1 MFLKRIEMQGFKSF
15 ADKTII
21 EFDNPVTGVVG
32 PNGCGKSNISD
43 AVRWV
48 LGEQSVKSLRGDKMT
63 DVIFAGSENRKPMN
77 MAEVTLV
84 FDNSNRQLND
94 DRDEIEVTRRIYN
107 NDDNQESEYLINRH
121 NVRLK
126 DVVELILD
134 SGLGKDSLSMISQGN
149 ISSFA
154 EAKPYDR
161 RAIFE
166 EAAGV
171 AKYKKRKVESL
182 ARLERTKDNLD
193 RTFDILNEL
202 ERQVSPLKRQAKKAE
217 IYREK
222 KERLQEIEIAV
233 LIDDIKQLNTQKQ
246 ENQKNLFDLE
256 SSLTMHQT
264 TIQVNENN
272 NASSRTALRDYDKVI
287 NSLQDQ
293 LMNCLNEIKILETR
307 KVEIDERRKYAIEM
321 GSSQEKIDEL
331 KSILDN
337 AKFEYEDRLNRLSTL
352 NNDMDLLN
360 KNLEEVSI
368 ALADASLS
376 KEEKQNIANRLKNRI
391 EVLEN
396 LLKDPFAS
404 TSHSGI
410 KAIMDNKDAFKGVM
424 GVVGQELVP
433 HEKYEYA
440 IQAAL
445 ANSTYNIVVKDEES
459 ARKAIKF
466 LKKNE
471 SGRATFL
478 PISVLKNHE
487 IKYEDEIVCK
497 NTKGYLGVA
506 GDYVTCDEE
515 YDIVADSLLNNIIV
529 VDNLENANNLAS
541 LLKYNYKV
549 VTLEGDTVHKG
560 GSISG
565 GKVKNETSI
574 ITAQSELDRC
584 KEEYISIDADNQLAS
599 KSYDELLNKKNRLDS
614 EMTEKRIS
622 IAQLEPLVEV
632 KRAKY
637 ESLKSDYEMIAPKDG
652 ESDQTFEDEI
662 VKELSEFYSKKDE
675 LSTSL
680 KVKRD
685 ERQKLSQ
692 EIDRREQQL
701 RQMRR
706 QTDEDNQ
713 AIIKVTGEKATID
726 TKLESNLNRLASEY
740 QMTFEYALTNIN
752 YELTGGEK
760 EEVQQL
766 RQDIQDLGN
775 INMAA
780 PEEFDEVNQR
790 YEFLKKNYDD
800 LIISRDKILN
810 AIDEM
815 DQIMKAQFKETFDAI
830 NAELNNTFKVL
841 FGGGKARLV
850 LEDENDILNTGI
862 DIDVQPPGKSV
873 KSIRLFSG
881 GEKTL
886 IAMCVLFTILKVKPS
901 PLIIFDEVEAAL
913 DQANVERFAKYVK
926 QFSKQS
932 QFIIITHRPG
942 TMEQCDVLY
951 GITMQNRG
959 VSQLLK
965 VKLVDAIEMSDEE
978 SKPASEA

>member
-48 LGEQSVKSLRGDKMT
+48 LGEQSAKSLRGDKMT
-63 DVIFAGSENRKPMN
+63 DVIFAGSESRKPVD

-84 FDNSNRQLND
+84 FDNSKHQLNSELE
-94 DRDEIEVTRRIYN
+94 EIEITRRIYN
-107 NDDNQESEYLINRH
+107 AEDQEAEYLINRQ
-121 NVRLK
+121 NVRYK
-126 DVVELILD
+126 DVIDLILD

-149 ISSFA
+149 IASFA

-166 EAAGV
+166 DAAGV

-182 ARLERTKDNLD
+182 AKLERTKENLD
-193 RTFDILNEL
+193 RTFDILSEL
-202 ERQVSPLKRQAKKAE
+202 ERQVSPLKRASKKAL

-222 KERLQEIEIAV
+222 KQRLQEIEIAV
-233 LIDDIKQLNTQKQ
+233 LVDDIKNLNEQKQ

-256 SSLTMHQT
+256 SSLAMHQT
-264 TIQVNENN
+264 TIQVNETN
-272 NASSRTALRDYDKVI
+272 NAESRQNLKDYDRII
-287 NSLQDQ
+287 NHLQDQ
-293 LMNCLNEIKILETR
+293 LVNCLNEIKILETQ

-321 GSSQEKIDEL
+321 GSSQQKIDEL
-331 KSILDN
+331 KSMLDN
-337 AKFEYEDRLNRLSTL
+337 AKFEYDDRLNRLNTF
-352 NNDMDLLN
+352 NNDIELLN
-360 KNLEEVSI
+360 RNLEELSI
-368 ALADASLS
+368 QLADASLK
-376 KEEKQNIANRLKNRI
+376 KEESSNVLNRLTNRI

-404 TSHSGI
+404 TSHSGV
-410 KAIMDNKDAFKGVM
+410 KAIMDSKDAFYGIM
-424 GVVGQELVP
+424 GVVGQELKP

-440 IQAAL
+440 ISAAL
-445 ANSTYNIVVKDEES
+445 SNSTYHIVVKDEEA
-459 ARKAIKF
+459 ARKAIAF

-478 PISVLKNHE
+478 PITVLRNHE
-487 IKYEDEIVCK
+487 IKYEDEVICK
-497 NTKGYLGVA
+497 NTKGYFGVA
-506 GDYVTCDEE
+506 GDFITCSEE
-515 YDIVADSLLNNIIV
+515 YDVVADSLLNNIIV
-529 VDNLENANNLAS
+529 VDTLENANNIAS

-549 VTLEGDTVHKG
+549 VTLEGDIVHKG

-574 ITAQSELDRC
+574 VTAQSELDRC
-584 KEEYISIDADNQLAS
+584 KENYVSLEAENTLAFKNYNDLIS
-599 KSYDELLNKKNRLDS
+599 KKNKLDS
-614 EMTEKRIS
+614 ELTEKRINV
-622 IAQLEPLVEV
+622 AQLEPLVDV

-637 ESLKSDYEMIAPKDG
+637 ESIKADYEMIAPKDG
-652 ESDQTFEDEI
+652 QDDATFEDEI
-662 VKELSEFYSKKDE
+662 VKKLSEFYSKKDE

-680 KVKRD
+680 RVKRD
-685 ERQKLSQ
+685 ERIKLSQ
-692 EIDRREQQL
+692 EIDRRDQQL
-701 RQMRR
+701 RQMRN
-706 QTDEDNQ
+706 QTDADNK
-713 AIIKVTGEKATID
+713 AILQVTGEKGSIEA
-726 TKLESNLNRLASEY
+726 KLENNLNRLASEY
-740 QMTFEYALTNIN
+740 QMTYEYAIANSN
-752 YELTGGEK
+752 VELTGGEK
-760 EEVQQL
+760 EEVMQL
-766 RQDIQDLGN
+766 RQDIAALGN

-780 PEEFDEVNQR
+780 PEEFEEVNER
-790 YEFLKKNYDD
+790 YEFLKSNYED
-800 LIISRDKILN
+800 LIASRDKILN

-815 DQIMKAQFKETFDAI
+815 DQIMKTQFKETFDAI

-841 FGGGKARLV
+841 FGGGKAKLV

-886 IAMCVLFTILKVKPS
+886 IAMCVLFTILKVKPT

-926 QFSKQS
+926 KFSEKS

-942 TMEQCDVLY
+942 TMEQADVLY

-959 VSQLLK
+959 ISQLLK
-965 VKLVDAIEMSDEE
+965 VKLVDAIEMADDNPSSNVEV
-978 SKPASEA
+978 

>member
-15 ADKTII
+15 ADRTVID
-21 EFDNPVTGVVG
+21 FDNPVTGVVG

-48 LGEQSVKSLRGDKMT
+48 LGEQSAKSLRGEKMT
-63 DVIFAGSENRKPMN
+63 DVIFAGSEGRKAVS

-84 FDNSNRQLND
+84 FDNSNHRLNSES
-94 DRDEIEVTRRIYN
+94 DEIELTRRIY
-107 NDDNQESEYLINRH
+107 DAEDQEAEYLINRQ
-121 NVRLK
+121 NVRHK
-126 DVVELILD
+126 DVIDLILD
-134 SGLGKDSLSMISQGN
+134 SGIGKDSLSMISQGN

-161 RAIFE
+161 RAVFE
-166 EAAGV
+166 DAAGV

-182 ARLERTKDNLD
+182 AKLERTKENLD
-193 RTFDILNEL
+193 RTFDILSEL
-202 ERQVSPLKRQAKKAE
+202 ERQVSPLKRQSKKAL

-222 KERLQEIEIAV
+222 KQRLQEIEIAV
-233 LIDDIKQLNTQKQ
+233 LVDDIKSLNAQKE
-246 ENQKNLFDLE
+246 ENSKSLFDLE
-256 SSLTMHQT
+256 SSLAMHQT
-264 TIQVNENN
+264 TIQVNETS
-272 NASSRTALRDYDKVI
+272 NAESRSTLKEYDRTI
-287 NSLQDQ
+287 NGLQDK
-293 LMNCLNEIKILETR
+293 LVNCLNEIKILETQ
-307 KVEIDERRKYAIEM
+307 KVEVDERRKYAIEM
-321 GSSQEKIDEL
+321 GSSQQKIDEL
-331 KSILDN
+331 KSLLDN
-337 AKFEYEDRLNRLSTL
+337 AKFEYEDRLNRLNSF
-352 NNDMDLLN
+352 NNDIELLN
-360 KNLEEVSI
+360 KNLEEISVS
-368 ALADASLS
+368 LADASLK
-376 KEEKQNIANRLKNRI
+376 KEETSNLLTRLTNRI

-396 LLKDPFAS
+396 LLKDPFTS
-404 TSHSGI
+404 SSHSGV
-410 KAIMDNKDAFKGVM
+410 KAIMDSKDAFYGIM
-424 GVVGQELVP
+424 GVVGQEIKP

-440 IQAAL
+440 ISAAL
-445 ANSTYNIVVKDEES
+445 SNSTYHIVVKDEEA
-459 ARKAIKF
+459 ARKAIAF

-478 PISVLKNHE
+478 PITVLKNHE
-487 IKYEDEIVCK
+487 IKYEDEVVCK
-497 NTKGYLGVA
+497 NTQGYLGVA
-506 GDYVTCDEE
+506 GDFVTCEEE
-515 YDIVADSLLNNIIV
+515 YDIVADCLLNNIIV
-529 VDNLENANNLAS
+529 VDTLENANILAS

-549 VTLEGDTVHKG
+549 VTLDGDIVHKG

-574 ITAQSELDRC
+574 VTAQSELERC
-584 KEEYISIDADNQLAS
+584 KESFISLDADNKLATKNYNDLVLQ
-599 KSYDELLNKKNRLDS
+599 KSRIDS
-614 EMTEKRIS
+614 ELTEKKINV
-622 IAQLEPLVEV
+622 AQLEPLVDV

-637 ESLKSDYEMIAPKDG
+637 ESCKADYEMVAPKDG
-652 ESDQTFEDEI
+652 QDDASFEDEI
-662 VKELSEFYSKKDE
+662 VKKLAEYYNKKDE

-685 ERQKLSQ
+685 ERMKLSQ
-692 EIDRREQQL
+692 EIDRRDQQL
-701 RQMRR
+701 RQIRSL
-706 QTDEDNQ
+706 TDEDNQ
-713 AIIKVTGEKATID
+713 AILKVTGEKASID
-726 TKLESNLNRLASEY
+726 AKLENNLNRLASEY
-740 QMTFEYALTNIN
+740 QMTYEYAVTNN
-752 YELTGGEK
+752 NVELTGGEK
-760 EEVQQL
+760 EEVQRL
-766 RQDIQDLGN
+766 RQEIAALGN

-780 PEEFDEVNQR
+780 PEEFNEVNER
-790 YEFLKKNYDD
+790 YEFLKSNYDD
-800 LIISRDKILN
+800 LIASRDKILD

-815 DQIMKAQFKETFDAI
+815 DEIMKTQFKETFDAI
-830 NAELNNTFKVL
+830 NNELNNTFKVL

-926 QFSKQS
+926 QFSKDS

-965 VKLVDAIEMSDEE
+965 VKLVDAIEMADDTPQASVEE
-978 SKPASEA
+978 

>member
-15 ADKTII
+15 ADRTVI
-21 EFDNPVTGVVG
+21 EFDHPVTGVVG

-43 AVRWV
+43 AIRWV

-63 DVIFAGSENRKPMN
+63 DVIFAGSENRKPMS

-84 FDNSNRQLND
+84 FDNSNRKLND
-94 DRDEIEVTRRIYN
+94 DRDEIEITRRLYN
-107 NDDNQESEYLINRH
+107 VDDNQESEYLINRR

-134 SGLGKDSLSMISQGN
+134 SGLAKDSLSMISQGN

-166 EAAGV
+166 DAAGV
-171 AKYKKRKVESL
+171 AKYKKRKIESL
-182 ARLERTKDNLD
+182 AKLDRTKENLE

-222 KERLQEIEIAV
+222 KKRLQEIEIAV
-233 LIDDIKQLNTQKQ
+233 LVDDIKALNNQKQ

-256 SSLTMHQT
+256 SSLAMHQT

-272 NASSRTALRDYDKVI
+272 NAQNRSDLRDYDRLI

-307 KVEIDERRKYAIEM
+307 KIEIDERRKYAIEM
-321 GSSQEKIDEL
+321 GSSKEKIEEL
-331 KSILDN
+331 KSMLDN
-337 AKFEYEDRLNRLSTL
+337 AKFEYEDRLNRYNAL
-352 NNDMDLLN
+352 NNDMELLN
-360 KNLEEVSI
+360 KNLEEISLS
-368 ALADASLS
+368 LADAALS
-376 KEEKQNIANRLKNRI
+376 KEEKQNLSNRLKNRI
-391 EVLEN
+391 EILEN

-404 TSHSGI
+404 SSHSGI
-410 KAIMDNKDAFKGVM
+410 KAIMDNKDAFNGVM
-424 GVVGQELVP
+424 GVVGQELLP
-433 HEKYEYA
+433 KEKYEYA
-440 IQAAL
+440 ISAAL
-445 ANSTYNIVVKDEES
+445 ANSTYNIVVKNEE
-459 ARKAIKF
+459 AAKNAITF

-478 PISVLKNHE
+478 PITVLKNHE

-497 NTKGYLGVA
+497 NTKGYLGIA
-506 GDYVTCDEE
+506 GDFITCDEE
-515 YDIVADSLLNNIIV
+515 YDIVADALLNNIIV
-529 VDNLENANNLAS
+529 VDNLDNANILAG
-541 LLKYNYKV
+541 LLKYNYKI
-549 VTLEGDTVHKG
+549 VTLEGDVVHKG

-574 ITAQSELDRC
+574 VTAQSELDRC
-584 KEEYISIDADNQLAS
+584 KADFVSIDADNELAN
-599 KSYDELLNKKNRLDS
+599 KSYESLLNKKNKLDS

-622 IAQLEPLVEV
+622 IAQLEPLIEV

-637 ESLKSDYEMIAPKDG
+637 ESLKSDYEMIATNE
-652 ESDQTFEDEI
+652 ESNESFEDEI
-662 VKELSEFYSKKDE
+662 VKELSKFYSSKDE

-685 ERQKLSQ
+685 ERQKLAQ
-692 EIDRREQQL
+692 EIDRKDQQL

-706 QTDEDNQ
+706 STDEDNQ
-713 AIIKVTGEKATID
+713 AIIKVTAEKAAID
-726 TKLESNLNRLASEY
+726 TKLENNLNRLASEY
-740 QMTFEYALTNIN
+740 QMTFEYAVKNIN
-752 YELTGGEK
+752 VELSGGEK
-760 EEVQQL
+760 EEVLQL

-775 INMAA
+775 VNMAA
-780 PEEFDEVNQR
+780 PEEFDEINER
-790 YEFLKKNYDD
+790 YEFLKRNYDD
-800 LIISRDKILN
+800 LIASRDKILD

-815 DQIMKAQFKETFDAI
+815 DQIMKVQFKETFDAI

-841 FGGGKARLV
+841 FGGGKAKLV

-886 IAMCVLFTILKVKPS
+886 IAMCVLFTILKVKPT
-901 PLIIFDEVEAAL
+901 PLIVFDEVEAAL

-926 QFSKQS
+926 EFSQNS

-965 VKLVDAIEMSDEE
+965 VKLVDAIEMAEE
-978 SKPASEA
+978 ENKAQPEA

>member
-15 ADKTII
+15 ADRTVIDF
-21 EFDNPVTGVVG
+21 ENPVTGVVG

-48 LGEQSVKSLRGDKMT
+48 LGEQSAKSLRGDKMT
-63 DVIFAGSENRKPMN
+63 DVIFAGSESRKAVA

-84 FDNSNRQLND
+84 FDNTKHQLNSESE
-94 DRDEIEVTRRIYN
+94 EIELTRRIYN
-107 NDDNQESEYLINRH
+107 AEDQEAEYLINRQ
-121 NVRLK
+121 NVRYK
-126 DVVELILD
+126 DVIDLILD

-149 ISSFA
+149 ISAFA

-166 EAAGV
+166 DAAGV

-182 ARLERTKDNLD
+182 AKLERTKENLD

-202 ERQVSPLKRQAKKAE
+202 ERQVSPLKRQSKKAL

-222 KERLQEIEIAV
+222 KQRLQEIEIAV
-233 LIDDIKQLNTQKQ
+233 LVDDIKNLNAQKQ
-246 ENQKNLFDLE
+246 ENAKSLFDLE
-256 SSLTMHQT
+256 SSLAMHQT
-264 TIQVNENN
+264 TIQVNENS
-272 NASSRTALRDYDKVI
+272 NAESRANLKEYDKTI
-287 NSLQDQ
+287 NHLQDQ
-293 LMNCLNEIKILETR
+293 LVNCLNEIKILETQ
-307 KVEIDERRKYAIEM
+307 KVEVDERRKYAIEM
-321 GSSQEKIDEL
+321 GSSQQKIDEL

-337 AKFEYEDRLNRLSTL
+337 AKFEYEDRLNRLNTF
-352 NNDMDLLN
+352 NNDMQLLN
-360 KNLEEVSI
+360 KNLEELSI
-368 ALADASLS
+368 SLADASLK
-376 KEEKQNIANRLKNRI
+376 KEETTSVLNRLTNRI

-404 TSHSGI
+404 SSHSGV
-410 KAIMDNKDAFKGVM
+410 KAIMDSKDAFYGIM
-424 GVVGQELVP
+424 GVVGQELKP
-433 HEKYEYA
+433 HETFEYA
-440 IQAAL
+440 ISAAL
-445 ANSTYNIVVKDEES
+445 SNSTYHIIVKDEEA
-459 ARKAIKF
+459 ARKAISF

-478 PISVLKNHE
+478 PITVLKNHE
-487 IKYEDEIVCK
+487 IKYEDEVVCK
-497 NTKGYLGVA
+497 NTPGYLGVA
-506 GDYVTCDEE
+506 GDFVTCSEE
-515 YDIVADSLLNNIIV
+515 FDIVADCLLNNIIV
-529 VDNLENANNLAS
+529 VDNLENANNLAA

-549 VTLEGDTVHKG
+549 VTLEGDIVHKG

-574 ITAQSELDRC
+574 VTAMSELERC
-584 KEEYISIDADNQLAS
+584 KESFVSLQAENELAIKAYNELINQKA
-599 KSYDELLNKKNRLDS
+599 KLDS
-614 EMTEKRIS
+614 ELTEKRINV
-622 IAQLEPLVEV
+622 AQLEPLVEV

-637 ESLKSDYEMIAPKDG
+637 ESVKADYEMIAPKDG
-652 ESDQTFEDEI
+652 QDDATFEDEI
-662 VKELSEFYSKKDE
+662 VKKLAEFYNKKDE

-685 ERQKLSQ
+685 ERVKLSQ
-692 EIDRREQQL
+692 EIDRRDQQL
-701 RQMRR
+701 RQMRS
-706 QTDEDNQ
+706 QTDIDNQ
-713 AIIKVTGEKATID
+713 AILKVTGEKGSIEA
-726 TKLESNLNRLASEY
+726 KLENNLNRLASEY
-740 QMTFEYALTNIN
+740 QMTYEYAVSNNTV
-752 YELTGGEK
+752 ELSGGEK

-766 RQDIQDLGN
+766 RREIEALGN
-775 INMAA
+775 VNMAA
-780 PEEFDEVNQR
+780 PEEFDQVNER
-790 YEFLKKNYDD
+790 YEFLKANYDD
-800 LIISRDKILN
+800 LIASRNKILD

-815 DQIMKAQFKETFDAI
+815 DQIMKVQFKETFDAI
-830 NAELNNTFKVL
+830 NAQLNSTLKVL
-841 FGGGKARLV
+841 FNGAKGRLI

-862 DIDVQPPGKSV
+862 DIDIQPPGKSV

-886 IAMCVLFTILKVKPS
+886 IAMCVLFTILKVKPT

-926 QFSKQS
+926 EFSNDS

-942 TMEQCDVLY
+942 TMEQCDVLF

-965 VKLVDAIEMSDEE
+965 VKLVDAIEMADDTPETNNVE
-978 SKPASEA
+978 V

>member
-15 ADKTII
+15 ADRTII
-21 EFDNPVTGVVG
+21 EFENPVTGVVG

-48 LGEQSVKSLRGDKMT
+48 LGEQSAKSLRGDKMT
-63 DVIFAGSENRKPMN
+63 DVIFAGSESRKAVA

-84 FDNSNRQLND
+84 FDNSKKQLNSD
-94 DRDEIEVTRRIYN
+94 KDEVEITRRIYN
-107 NDDNQESEYLINRH
+107 AEDQEAEYLINRR
-121 NVRLK
+121 NVRYK
-126 DVVELILD
+126 DVIDLILD

-166 EAAGV
+166 DAAGV
-171 AKYKKRKVESL
+171 AKYKKRKIESL
-182 ARLERTKDNLD
+182 AKLERTKENLD
-193 RTFDILNEL
+193 RTFDILSEL
-202 ERQVSPLKRQAKKAE
+202 ERQVSPLKRQSKKAL

-222 KERLQEIEIAV
+222 KQRLQEIEIAV
-233 LIDDIKQLNTQKQ
+233 LVDDIKNLNSQKE
-246 ENQKNLFDLE
+246 ENSKNLFDLE
-256 SSLTMHQT
+256 SSLAMHQT
-264 TIQVNENN
+264 TIQVNETK
-272 NASSRTALRDYDKVI
+272 NAESRSSLREYDKTI
-287 NSLQDQ
+287 NKLQDQ
-293 LMNCLNEIKILETR
+293 LVNCLNEIKILETQ

-321 GSSQEKIDEL
+321 GSSKQKLDEL

-337 AKFEYEDRLNRLSTL
+337 AKYEYEDRLNRLNQFNTDL
-352 NNDMDLLN
+352 ELLN

-368 ALADASLS
+368 ELADASLKKDETQS
-376 KEEKQNIANRLKNRI
+376 VLNRLTNRI
-391 EVLEN
+391 DVLEN
-396 LLKDPFAS
+396 LIKDPFAS
-404 TSHSGI
+404 SAHSGV
-410 KAIMDNKDAFKGVM
+410 KAIMDSKDAFYGIM
-424 GVVGQELVP
+424 GVVGQELRP
-433 HEKYEYA
+433 QEGYEYA
-440 IQAAL
+440 ISAAL
-445 ANSTYNIVVKDEES
+445 SNSTYHIIVKDEEA
-459 ARKAIKF
+459 ARKAITF

-478 PISVLKNHE
+478 PITVLKNHE
-487 IKYEDEIVCK
+487 IKYEDEVVCK
-497 NTKGYLGVA
+497 NTNGYLGVA
-506 GDYVTCDEE
+506 GDFITCDEE
-515 YDIVADSLLNNIIV
+515 FDIVADALLNNIVV
-529 VDNLENANNLAS
+529 VDNLENANNLAA
-541 LLKYNYKV
+541 LLKYNYKI
-549 VTLEGDTVHKG
+549 VTLEGDIVHKG

-574 ITAQSELDRC
+574 ITASSELERC
-584 KEEYISIDADNQLAS
+584 KESYLSLDAENQLAV
-599 KSYDELLNKKNRLDS
+599 KKYNELIAQKNKIDS
-614 EMTEKRIS
+614 ELTEKRINV
-622 IAQLEPLVEV
+622 AQLEPLVDV

-637 ESLKSDYEMIAPKDG
+637 ESVKADYEMIAPKDG
-652 ESDQTFEDEI
+652 QDDESFEDEI
-662 VKELSEFYSKKDE
+662 VKKLSEYYSKKDE

-680 KVKRD
+680 RVKRD
-685 ERQKLSQ
+685 ERVKLSQ
-692 EIDRREQQL
+692 EIDRRDQQL
-701 RQMRR
+701 RQMRS
-706 QTDEDNQ
+706 QTDSDNQ
-713 AIIKVTGEKATID
+713 AILKVTGEKGSIEA
-726 TKLESNLNRLASEY
+726 KLENNLNRLASEY
-740 QMTFEYALTNIN
+740 QMTFEYAVTNN
-752 YELTGGEK
+752 NVELTGGEK

-766 RQDIQDLGN
+766 RRDIEALGN

-780 PEEFDEVNQR
+780 PEEFDQVNER
-790 YEFLKKNYDD
+790 YEFLKSNYED
-800 LIISRDKILN
+800 LIVSRDKILN

-815 DQIMKAQFKETFDAI
+815 DQIMKTQFKESFDAI

-926 QFSKQS
+926 EFSSNS

-965 VKLVDAIEMSDEE
+965 VKLVDAIEMADDNPQVNTEE
-978 SKPASEA
+978 